1 MHISTIEW
9 GCLILGRWMDGWEM
23 MGVSLCLW
31 QIIMSVMYIEMI
43 GDNPAMY
50 CIDHTQS

>member
-1 MHISTIEW
+1 MGMFDIGEMD
-9 GCLILGRWMDGWEM
+9 GWMDGWEM

-50 CIDHTQS
+50 CIEHTQS